1 MVGTSQTPLMC
12 IAALPEVK
20 RAIEAGYSVLAGVQP
35 LFTHFCISA
44 SAVVALARLSP
55 SRNLP
60 SLRNS
65 PPCWLSSV

>member
-20 RAIEAGYSVLAGVQP
+20 SAIEAGYSVFAGAQP
-35 LFTHFCISA
+35 FLTHFCISA
-44 SAVVALARLSP
+44 TAVSALARLSP

-60 SLRNS
+60 SLRNW
-65 PPCWLSSV
+65 PPC